1 MALQELDSF
10 IFKFKNLLTAGRSAS
25 LRMTSSAGKA
35 EVHLSV
41 ELDDVPPVTLLPPQS
56 SRNGPA
62 RQRRR
67 EKRAAARQ
75 AAEKEL
81 HDKGATVEVSAD
93 EPDMKVIAEQAIIE
107 KSGSDATVDVA
118 EGVRIDKECEE
129 LVDEFCPDEEF
140 NFEASEHEF
149 KIFEVFKISFSDK
162 GWSNMNESQI
172 LNEMQLSLDYTFNL
186 YKVKI
191 EERTFTVV
199 KSEKCAEAFKVLLKV
214 KNLPDVLKAVRGLK
228 TQITDVRKLAK
239 RRLASSSL
247 PPS

>member
-10 IFKFKNLLTAGRSAS
+10 ICKFKNLLTAGRSAS

-41 ELDDVPPVTLLPPQS
+41 ELDDVPPVTLLHPRS
-56 SRNGPA
+56 SKNGPA

-75 AAEKEL
+75 AAEREL
-81 HDKGATVEVSAD
+81 PNKGATVEVSAE
-93 EPDMKVIAEQAIIE
+93 EPDMNKVIAEQAIVG

-118 EGVRIDKECEE
+118 EGVRIENGCEE

-149 KIFEVFKISFSDK
+149 ENFEVFKISFSDK
-162 GWSNMNESQI
+162 GWSNMKESQI

-186 YKVKI
+186 Y
-191 EERTFTVV
+191 T
-199 KSEKCAEAFKVLLKV
+199 KSKDKKEPLQLS
-214 KNLPDVLKAVRGLK
+214 N
-228 TQITDVRKLAK
+228 
-239 RRLASSSL
+239 
-247 PPS
+247 